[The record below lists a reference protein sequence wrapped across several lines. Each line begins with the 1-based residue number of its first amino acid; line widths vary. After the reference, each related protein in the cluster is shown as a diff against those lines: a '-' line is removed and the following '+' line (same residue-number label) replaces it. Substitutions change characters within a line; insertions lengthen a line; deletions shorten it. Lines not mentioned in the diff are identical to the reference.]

1 MKNDDLFELIGEID
15 DEKIAKAENADLKG
29 NRIWLKFGVF
39 AACFV
44 LIIGVSFSFMMDNM
58 ITEKN
63 DVTSTENSEKDFVIV
78 SDEIHKYTYRNSITV
93 QQEEKQSFNLVIND
107 AGYVEIERKD
117 PIYTHYSKLPATLWE
132 EITGDFYNATTIEF
146 SNFIRR
152 IPGKWNEP
160 EFKTFEWLNGEEH
173 KCVEYIFDYGFYGEK
188 GRLTIRISE
197 YGAPTTGICDM
208 LGKFGKEISSIND
221 TDVIAYKIDYFGYDK
236 YLASF
241 EFEGAFYEIETIDVS
256 EEFFS
261 EVLEWLTIP
270 LDSDY
275 VPCEIP
281 LDDSIDNTIEASADV
296 NGNYAEAINTDMLSE
311 FATNIYCGSYLDENG
326 DYVVLIIDDE
336 EYLKKELLYEIGR
349 TNENTVFK
357 TAKYTMNYLE
367 DLQEKISTAM
377 SEKEIPF
384 VVSSGIYDR
393 ENRII
398 VTVNTKDQV
407 LYEKIYS
414 MDTLGG
420 AIEIVYSDEQFTTSA
435 EIAEADTESEIQY
448 EQEIFPE
455 EAIE

>member
-1 MKNDDLFELIGEID
+1 MAQ
-15 DEKIAKAENADLKG
+15 KI
-29 NRIWLKFGVF
+29 
-39 AACFV
+39 
-44 LIIGVSFSFMMDNM
+44 
-58 ITEKN
+58 
-63 DVTSTENSEKDFVIV
+63 
-78 SDEIHKYTYRNSITV
+78 
-93 QQEEKQSFNLVIND
+93 
-107 AGYVEIERKD
+107 
-117 PIYTHYSKLPATLWE
+117 
-132 EITGDFYNATTIEF
+132 
-146 SNFIRR
+146 
-152 IPGKWNEP
+152 
-160 EFKTFEWLNGEEH
+160 LN
-173 KCVEYIFDYGFYGEK
+173 
-188 GRLTIRISE
+188 
-197 YGAPTTGICDM
+197 
-208 LGKFGKEISSIND
+208 
-221 TDVIAYKIDYFGYDK
+221 IAI
-236 YLASF
+236 
-241 EFEGAFYEIETIDVS
+241 
-256 EEFFS
+256 
-261 EVLEWLTIP
+261 
-270 LDSDY
+270 
-275 VPCEIP
+275 
-281 LDDSIDNTIEASADV
+281 
-296 NGNYAEAINTDMLSE
+296 YAEAINTDMLSE

-367 DLQEKISTAM
+367 ELQEKISTAM

-414 MDTLGG
+414 IDTLGG